1 MRSGVIT
8 QKLGMTRMY
17 SENGTVVP
25 LTLLSVKDC
34 YVVDVKTTERDGY
47 VAVQLGTALTK
58 PQRLNNAQKQVFIK
72 KELPALRILQEC
84 RVSND
89 AVVPV
94 GEQLRA
100 EHFIVGQY
108 VDVTATTKGKGFAGA
123 MKRHNFGGLRATHGV
138 SLTHRSHGST
148 GHREFPGKVFKNKRM
163 AGQMGNT
170 QVTQQS
176 LKVLVIDTENQLIG
190 VQGCVPGANKGWVL
204 VRDATKK
211 ALPADLPY
219 PTAKLVDSNV
229 VDQANINIDVAED
242 NAPMHESTE
251 NVSE

>member
-1 MRSGVIT
+1 MRTGVLT
-8 QKLGMTRMY
+8 QKLGMTRLY
-17 SENGTVVP
+17 SENGSVVP

-34 YVVDVKTTERDGY
+34 YVVDVKTEERDGY

-58 PQRLNNAQKQVFIK
+58 PQRLNNAQKQVLIK

-84 RVSND
+84 RVSDD
-89 AVVPV
+89 AVLPV

-100 EHFIVGQY
+100 EHFVVGQF

-176 LKVLVIDTENQLIG
+176 LRVLVIDTENQLIG

-211 ALPADLPY
+211 IMPADLPY
-219 PTAKLVDSNV
+219 PTAKVLQVASA
-229 VDQANINIDVAED
+229 DQVINPIAVED
-242 NAPMHESTE
+242 NASLPETTE
-251 NVSE
+251 IVSE